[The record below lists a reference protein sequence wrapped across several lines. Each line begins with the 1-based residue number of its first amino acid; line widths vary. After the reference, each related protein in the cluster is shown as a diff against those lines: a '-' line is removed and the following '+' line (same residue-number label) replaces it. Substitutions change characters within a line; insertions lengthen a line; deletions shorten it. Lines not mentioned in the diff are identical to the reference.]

1 MGIKEDIDVVAAD
14 SAAFIFSSVDH
25 SIDQKFA
32 AIRDHTW
39 IYSNRMIGRGNGTGR
54 GVAPPAFGAGTT
66 WTVSSGFKRT
76 QIGGLSIGCE
86 AGNGGRRLTVSP

>member
-25 SIDQKFA
+25 SIDQKLA

-39 IYSNRMIGRGNGTGR
+39 IYSNCMIGRGNGTGR
-54 GVAPPAFGAGTT
+54 GVAPPAF
-66 WTVSSGFKRT
+66 
-76 QIGGLSIGCE
+76 
-86 AGNGGRRLTVSP
+86 